1 MNITGHDVTMSCR
14 ASLICVLTLLRLTGL
29 EGALRKRRRRSTK
42 RQDRLQMTREAVR
55 RIDITRYA
63 RHAAGYAVPKA
74 KMSRAVQLA

>member
-1 MNITGHDVTMSCR
+1 MSCR

-63 RHAAGYAVPKA
+63 RHAAGYAVPIQ
-74 KMSRAVQLA
+74 MSRAVQLA